1 MGWPVFVRFTQVQ
14 VLIFR
19 GVPVL
24 EERMYNC
31 SVHKP
36 KRAGENDADR
46 TISHDARLL
55 NGSCIFFLL
64 LVFRHSLLM
73 LFGCPESL
81 FYKHLDLCYWGKKKE
96 CEKQYG
102 MQEYRKMLFNS
113 QTAYWVL
120 ISVEE
125 RSAWGSLHTSAA
137 HVWLF
142 LICCLCRFVLIN
154 VLRTNTAQIFTYSP
168 MSFCLISAC
177 LEMLICSTILV
188 EISYVLAFDSAFLFL
203 LCLLWIEIKRKCW
216 FFSWTLVWS
225 LFV

>member
-1 MGWPVFVRFTQVQ
+1 MDLT
-14 VLIFR
+14 
-19 GVPVL
+19 
-24 EERMYNC
+24 
-31 SVHKP
+31 
-36 KRAGENDADR
+36 
-46 TISHDARLL
+46 
-55 NGSCIFFLL
+55 FFSPTC
-64 LVFRHSLLM
+64 F
-73 LFGCPESL
+73 SL
-81 FYKHLDLCYWGKKKE
+81 FVVNVVWMPRELVLQAFRFMLVRWKKE

-154 VLRTNTAQIFTYSP
+154 VLRTNTAQIFTHSP

-177 LEMLICSTILV
+177 LEMLIHSSILV

-203 LCLLWIEIKRKCW
+203 LCLRWIEIKRKCW
-216 FFSWTLVWS
+216 FFSCTLLWL